1 MKNNLNIV
9 GAKRSDGTERE
20 ENDFYATDPRAIS
33 DLQKFVNIKG
43 NVWECACGDGA
54 LSKELEKI
62 EEVVYLFSTDIVSR
76 GYADY
81 LFDFLTP
88 DDDAWTGAH
97 KHYDWIIT
105 NPSYK
110 HGLEF
115 AKKALKKADN
125 VAFLMKLVWLESGIR
140 KPFFEKNPPS
150 KVLVYSKRLGVYK
163 NNIKPK
169 NSGLIAYAWFVWEK
183 EHQGGETVIKW
194 I

>member
-9 GAKRSDGTERE
+9 GSKRSDGTERE
-20 ENDFYATDPRAIS
+20 QNDFYATDPQAIS

-54 LSKELEKI
+54 LSRELFKI
-62 EEVVYLFSTDIVSR
+62 KGVKKVHSTDLINR
-76 GYADY
+76 GYVY
-81 LFDFLTP
+81 GHFQDFLESERL
-88 DDDAWTGAH
+88 DH
-97 KHYDWIIT
+97 FDWIIT
-105 NPSYK
+105 NPPYK

-115 AKKALKKADN
+115 AKKALKQADN

-183 EHQGGETVIKW
+183 EYQNCETVIKW